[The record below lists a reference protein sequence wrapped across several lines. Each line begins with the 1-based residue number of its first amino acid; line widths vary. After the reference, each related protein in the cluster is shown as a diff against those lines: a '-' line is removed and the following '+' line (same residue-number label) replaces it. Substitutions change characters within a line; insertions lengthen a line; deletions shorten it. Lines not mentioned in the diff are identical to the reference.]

1 MKDQFG
7 REISYLRIS
16 VTDRCNF
23 RCKYCMGE
31 DGIKLLRHEDIL
43 TFEEIVETAQIMAGL
58 GIRKIRLTGGEPF
71 VRRGVMDLIKKLSEI
86 EEIED
91 FAITTNGSMVYDKLD
106 LLKEYGISRINFSLD
121 TLDKGKFKL
130 ITGADKL
137 EEVKR
142 AISKAI
148 ELGFKVKVNVV
159 LIKGFNDKEIGD
171 FLVLTRN
178 HDIEVRFI
186 ELMPIGANLYFDR
199 NNYKENL
206 HILDGYRKKD
216 LGFDGVARAFAIE
229 GHKGRVGLIS
239 PLSHKFCKDCNRIRL
254 TADGKLKACLHSR
267 EEIAIKGLSLEEKKK
282 IIEETIYKK
291 PKSHRLGDFGSESV
305 RTMSSIGG

>member
-58 GIRKIRLTGGEPF
+58 GIKKIRFTGGEPF
-71 VRRGVMDLIKKLSEI
+71 ARRGVMDLIKKLSEI
-86 EEIED
+86 PEIED
-91 FAITTNGSMVYDKLD
+91 LAITTNGSMVYDKLD

-121 TLDKGKFKL
+121 TLDREKFEL
-130 ITGADKL
+130 ITGSDQL

-142 AISKAI
+142 TIKKAI
-148 ELGFKVKVNVV
+148 ELDFKVKVNVV

-171 FLVLTRN
+171 FLALTEN
-178 HDIEVRFI
+178 NDIEVRFI
-186 ELMPIGANLYFDR
+186 ELMPIGADLDFDR
-199 NNYKENL
+199 NNYKANDN
-206 HILDGYRKKD
+206 ILDGYRKKD
-216 LGFDGVARAFAIE
+216 LGFDGVARSFAIE

-267 EEIAIKGLSLEEKKK
+267 EEISIKGLSLEEKKK
-282 IIEETIYKK
+282 IIRESIYTK
-291 PKSHRLGDFGSESV
+291 PKSHRIGDFGSESA

>member
-71 VRRGVMDLIKKLSEI
+71 ARRGVMDLIKKLSQI
-86 EEIED
+86 PEIED
-91 FAITTNGSMVYDKLD
+91 LAITTNGSMVYDKLD

-121 TLDKGKFKL
+121 TLDREKFEL
-130 ITGADKL
+130 ITGSDQL

-142 AISKAI
+142 AIAKAI
-148 ELGFKVKVNVV
+148 ELDFKVKVNVV

-171 FLVLTRN
+171 FLALTEN
-178 HDIEVRFI
+178 NDIEVRFI
-186 ELMPIGANLYFDR
+186 ELMPIGADIDFDR
-199 NNYKENL
+199 NNYKANDD
-206 HILDGYRKKD
+206 ILDGYMKKD
-216 LGFDGVARAFAIE
+216 LGFDGVARTFAIV

-267 EEIAIKGLSLEEKKK
+267 EEISIKGISLEEKKK
-282 IIEETIYKK
+282 IIEETIYTK
-291 PKSHRLGDFGSESV
+291 PKSHRIGDIGSESV

>member
-23 RCKYCMGE
+23 RCKYCMGK

-71 VRRGVMDLIKKLSEI
+71 ARRGVIDLIKSLAQI
-86 EEIED
+86 PEIED
-91 FAITTNGSMVYDKLD
+91 LAITTNGSMVYDKLD

-121 TLDKGKFKL
+121 TLDKEKFKL
-130 ITGADKL
+130 ITGTDQL

-142 AISKAI
+142 TINKAI
-148 ELGFKVKVNVV
+148 DLGFKVKINVV

-171 FLVLTRN
+171 FLALTEN
-178 HDIEVRFI
+178 NDIEVRFI
-186 ELMPIGANLYFDR
+186 ELMPIGADLDFDR

-206 HILDGYRKKD
+206 HILDGYRRKD
-216 LGFDGVARAFAIE
+216 LGFDGVARTFTIE

-267 EEIAIKGLSLEEKKK
+267 EEISIKGLSLEEKKK
-282 IIEETIYKK
+282 IIRESIYKK
-291 PKSHRLGDFGSESV
+291 PKSHRIGDFGSESV

>member
-31 DGIKLLRHEDIL
+31 DGIKLLDHDDIL

-58 GIRKIRLTGGEPF
+58 GIKKIRLTGGEPF
-71 VRRGVMDLIKKLSEI
+71 ARRGVMDLIKKLSEI
-86 EEIED
+86 PEIED
-91 FAITTNGSMVYDKLD
+91 FAITTNGSMVYDKLES
-106 LLKEYGISRINFSLD
+106 LKEYGISRINFSLD
-121 TLDKGKFKL
+121 TLDREKFEL
-130 ITGADKL
+130 ITGADQL

-142 AISKAI
+142 TISKAI
-148 ELGFKVKVNVV
+148 ELDFKVKVNVV

-171 FLVLTRN
+171 FLALTEN
-178 HDIEVRFI
+178 NDIEVRFI
-186 ELMPIGANLYFDR
+186 ELMPIGADLDFDR
-199 NNYKENL
+199 NNYKANDN
-206 HILDGYRKKD
+206 ILDGYRKKD
-216 LGFDGVARAFAIE
+216 LGFDGVARIFAIE

-267 EEIAIKGLSLEEKKK
+267 EEISIKGLSLEEKKE
-282 IIEETIYKK
+282 IIRESIYKK
-291 PKSHRLGDFGSESV
+291 PKSHRISDLGSESV

>member
-1 MKDQFG
+1 MEDQFG

-58 GIRKIRLTGGEPF
+58 GIKKIRLTGGEPF
-71 VRRGVMDLIKKLSEI
+71 ARRGVMDLIKKLSEI
-86 EEIED
+86 PEIED
-91 FAITTNGSMVYDKLD
+91 FAITTNGSMVYDKLES
-106 LLKEYGISRINFSLD
+106 LKEYGISRINFSLD
-121 TLDKGKFKL
+121 TLDREKFEL
-130 ITGADKL
+130 ITGADQL

-142 AISKAI
+142 TISKAI
-148 ELGFKVKVNVV
+148 ELDFKVKVNVV

-171 FLVLTRN
+171 FLALTEN
-178 HDIEVRFI
+178 NDIEVRFI
-186 ELMPIGANLYFDR
+186 ELMPIGADLDFDR
-199 NNYKENL
+199 NNYKANDN
-206 HILDGYRKKD
+206 ILDGYRKRD
-216 LGFDGVARAFAIE
+216 LGFDGVARIFAIE

-267 EEIAIKGLSLEEKKK
+267 EEISIKGLSLEEKKE
-282 IIEETIYKK
+282 IIRESIYKK
-291 PKSHRLGDFGSESV
+291 PKSHRIGDFGSESA

>member
-43 TFEEIVETAQIMAGL
+43 TFEEIVETAQIMADL

-71 VRRGVMDLIKKLSEI
+71 ARRGVMDLIRKLSRI
-86 EEIED
+86 PEIED
-91 FAITTNGSMVYDKLD
+91 LAITTNGSMVYDKLD

-121 TLDKGKFKL
+121 TLDKEKFKL

-142 AISKAI
+142 TISKAI
-148 ELGFKVKVNVV
+148 ELDFKAKVNVV
-159 LIKGFNDKEIGD
+159 LIKGFNDKEIGS
-171 FLVLTRN
+171 FLALTEN
-178 HDIEVRFI
+178 NDIEVRFI
-186 ELMPIGANLYFDR
+186 ELMPIGADLDFDR
-199 NNYKENL
+199 NNYKANDN
-206 HILDGYRKKD
+206 ILDGYKKKD
-216 LGFDGVARAFAIE
+216 LGFDGVARTFVID

-267 EEIAIKGLSLEEKKK
+267 EEISIKGLSLEEKKK
-282 IIEETIYKK
+282 IIRESIYKK
-291 PKSHRLGDFGSESV
+291 PKSHRIGDFGSESV

>member
-31 DGIKLLRHEDIL
+31 DGIKLLDHDDIL
-43 TFEEIVETAQIMAGL
+43 TFEEIVETAEIMAGL
-58 GIRKIRLTGGEPF
+58 GIKKIRLTGGEPF
-71 VRRGVMDLIKKLSEI
+71 ARRGVMDLIKKLSEI
-86 EEIED
+86 PEIED
-91 FAITTNGSMVYDKLD
+91 FAITTNGSMVYDRLES
-106 LLKEYGISRINFSLD
+106 LKEYGISRINFSLD
-121 TLDKGKFKL
+121 TLDREKFRL
-130 ITGADKL
+130 ITGSDKL
-137 EEVKR
+137 EEVQR
-142 AISKAI
+142 TIDKAI
-148 ELGFKVKVNVV
+148 ELGFKVKINAV
-159 LIKGFNDKEIGD
+159 LIKGFNDKEIAD
-171 FLVLTRN
+171 FVELTRDS
-178 HDIEVRFI
+178 DIEVRFI
-186 ELMPIGANLYFDR
+186 ELMPIGADLDFDK

-206 HILDGYRKKD
+206 HILDGYRRKD
-216 LGFDGVARAFAIE
+216 LGFDGVARTFTIE

-267 EEIAIKGLSLEEKKK
+267 EEISIKGLSFKEKKK
-282 IIEETIYKK
+282 VIEETIYKK
-291 PKSHRLGDFGSESV
+291 PKSHRIGDFGSESV

>member
-16 VTDRCNF
+16 VADRCNF
-23 RCKYCMGE
+23 RCKYCMG
-31 DGIKLLRHEDIL
+31 GGGVKLLRHEDIL

-71 VRRGVMDLIKKLSEI
+71 ARRGVMDLIRKLSEI
-86 EEIED
+86 PEIED
-91 FAITTNGSMVYDKLD
+91 LAITTNGSMVYDKLD

-121 TLDKGKFKL
+121 TLDKEKFKL
-130 ITGADKL
+130 ITGADQL

-142 AISKAI
+142 TINKATG
-148 ELGFKVKVNVV
+148 LGFKVKINVV
-159 LIKGFNDKEIGD
+159 LIKGFNDKEVGD
-171 FLVLTRN
+171 LLALTEN
-178 HDIEVRFI
+178 YDIEVRFI
-186 ELMPIGANLYFDR
+186 ELMPIGADLGFDM
-199 NNYKENL
+199 NNYKENV

-216 LGFDGVARAFAIE
+216 LGFDGVARTFAIE

-267 EEIAIKGLSLEEKKK
+267 EEIAIKGLSHEEKKK

>member
-31 DGIKLLRHEDIL
+31 DGIKLLDHDDIL
-43 TFEEIVETAQIMAGL
+43 TFEEIVETAEIMAGL
-58 GIRKIRLTGGEPF
+58 GIKKIRLTGGEPF
-71 VRRGVMDLIKKLSEI
+71 ARRGVMDLIKKLSEI
-86 EEIED
+86 PEIED
-91 FAITTNGSMVYDKLD
+91 FAITTNGSMVYDKLES
-106 LLKEYGISRINFSLD
+106 LKEYGISRINFSLD
-121 TLDKGKFKL
+121 TLDREKFRL
-130 ITGADKL
+130 ITGSDKL
-137 EEVKR
+137 EEVQR
-142 AISKAI
+142 TIDKAI
-148 ELGFKVKVNVV
+148 ELGFKVKINAV
-159 LIKGFNDKEIGD
+159 LIKGFNDKEIAD
-171 FLVLTRN
+171 FVELTRDS
-178 HDIEVRFI
+178 DIEVRFI
-186 ELMPIGANLYFDR
+186 ELMPIGADLDFDK

-206 HILDGYRKKD
+206 HILDGYSRKD
-216 LGFDGVARAFAIE
+216 LGFDGVARTFTIE

-267 EEIAIKGLSLEEKKK
+267 EEISIKGLSLEEKKK
-282 IIEETIYKK
+282 IIRESIYKK
-291 PKSHRLGDFGSESV
+291 PKSHRIGDFGSESV

>member
-1 MKDQFG
+1 MEDQFG

-58 GIRKIRLTGGEPF
+58 GIKKIRLTGGEPF
-71 VRRGVMDLIKKLSEI
+71 ARRGVMDLIKKLSEI
-86 EEIED
+86 PEIED
-91 FAITTNGSMVYDKLD
+91 FAITTNGSMVYDKLES
-106 LLKEYGISRINFSLD
+106 LKEYGISRINFSLD
-121 TLDKGKFKL
+121 TLDREKFEL
-130 ITGADKL
+130 ITGADQL

-142 AISKAI
+142 TISKAI
-148 ELGFKVKVNVV
+148 ELDFKVKVNVV

-171 FLVLTRN
+171 FLALTEN
-178 HDIEVRFI
+178 NDIEVRFI
-186 ELMPIGANLYFDR
+186 ELMPIGADLDFDR
-199 NNYKENL
+199 NNYKANDN
-206 HILDGYRKKD
+206 ILDGYRKKD
-216 LGFDGVARAFAIE
+216 LGFDGVARIFAIE

-267 EEIAIKGLSLEEKKK
+267 EEISIKGLSLEEKKK
-282 IIEETIYKK
+282 VIEESIYRK
-291 PKSHRLGDFGSESV
+291 PKSHRISDLGSESV

>member
-71 VRRGVMDLIKKLSEI
+71 ARRGVMDLIRKISEI
-86 EEIED
+86 PEIED
-91 FAITTNGSMVYDKLD
+91 FAITTNGSMVYDKLES
-106 LLKEYGISRINFSLD
+106 LKEYGISRINFSLD
-121 TLDKGKFKL
+121 TLDREKFEL
-130 ITGADKL
+130 ITGADQL

-142 AISKAI
+142 TISKAI
-148 ELGFKVKVNVV
+148 ELDFKVKVNVV
-159 LIKGFNDKEIGD
+159 LIKGFNDKEIGS
-171 FLVLTRN
+171 FLALTEN
-178 HDIEVRFI
+178 NDIEVRFI
-186 ELMPIGANLYFDR
+186 ELMPIGADLDFDR
-199 NNYKENL
+199 NNYKANDN
-206 HILDGYRKKD
+206 ILDGYKKKD
-216 LGFDGVARAFAIE
+216 LGFDGVARTFVID

-267 EEIAIKGLSLEEKKK
+267 EEISIKGLSLEEKKK
-282 IIEETIYKK
+282 IIRESIYKK
-291 PKSHRLGDFGSESV
+291 PKSHRIGDFGSESA

>member
-1 MKDQFG
+1 MEDQFG

-58 GIRKIRLTGGEPF
+58 GIKKIRLTGGEPF
-71 VRRGVMDLIKKLSEI
+71 ARRGVMDLIKKLSEI
-86 EEIED
+86 PEIED
-91 FAITTNGSMVYDKLD
+91 FAITTNGSMVYDKLES
-106 LLKEYGISRINFSLD
+106 LKEYGISRINFSLD
-121 TLDKGKFKL
+121 TLDREKFEL
-130 ITGADKL
+130 ITGADQL

-142 AISKAI
+142 TISKAI
-148 ELGFKVKVNVV
+148 ELDFKVKVNVV

-171 FLVLTRN
+171 FLALTEN
-178 HDIEVRFI
+178 NDIEVRFI
-186 ELMPIGANLYFDR
+186 ELMPIGADLDFDR
-199 NNYKENL
+199 NNYKANDN
-206 HILDGYRKKD
+206 ILDGYRKKD
-216 LGFDGVARAFAIE
+216 LGFDGVARIFAIE

-267 EEIAIKGLSLEEKKK
+267 EEISIKGLSLEEKKE
-282 IIEETIYKK
+282 IIRESIYKK
-291 PKSHRLGDFGSESV
+291 PKSHRIGDFGSESA

>member
-43 TFEEIVETAQIMAGL
+43 TFEEIVETAEIMAGL
-58 GIRKIRLTGGEPF
+58 GIKKIRLTGGEPF
-71 VRRGVMDLIKKLSEI
+71 ARRGVMDLIKMLSEI
-86 EEIED
+86 PEIED
-91 FAITTNGSMVYDKLD
+91 FAITTNGSMVYDRLES
-106 LLKEYGISRINFSLD
+106 LKEYGISRINFSLD
-121 TLDKGKFKL
+121 TLDREKFRL
-130 ITGADKL
+130 ITGSDKL
-137 EEVKR
+137 EEVQR
-142 AISKAI
+142 TIDKAI
-148 ELGFKVKVNVV
+148 ELGFKVKINAV
-159 LIKGFNDKEIGD
+159 LIKGFNDKEIAD
-171 FLVLTRN
+171 FVELTRDS
-178 HDIEVRFI
+178 DIEVRFI
-186 ELMPIGANLYFDR
+186 ELMPIGADLDFDK

-206 HILDGYRKKD
+206 HILDGYRRKD
-216 LGFDGVARAFAIE
+216 LGFDGVARTFTIE

-267 EEIAIKGLSLEEKKK
+267 EEISIKGLSFKEKKK
-282 IIEETIYKK
+282 VIEETIYKK
-291 PKSHRLGDFGSESV
+291 PKSHRIGDFGSESV